1 MTGLC
6 FEDRQGYDDFATFVG
21 RARSLDADG
30 AMRLSVSGTVLAA
43 YVGVLS
49 GRGLLGEGAVVGL
62 RTARLAEPAS
72 LDTTV
77 SLAALADRLA
87 FTGSAGAGPGGSGAT
102 APGGEGTA
110 PVRDAVLAVPPTTVS
125 AGWAALTPP
134 RSGWEPV
141 GSVPAGVLADAAR
154 AGIAEVA
161 LGVEAAG
168 GTAGGHAVSQLRE
181 RVWGRL
187 TATAPP
193 VPAGGAFAA
202 YVLGFLD
209 ESVDPECA
217 VLAHGRW
224 TRLSTQAGHVLV
236 R

>member
-1 MTGLC
+1 MTGLR
-6 FEDRQGYDDFATFVG
+6 FEDRQGYDDFATFVR

-30 AMRLSVSGTVLAA
+30 AMRLSASGTVLAA

-62 RTARLAEPAS
+62 RTARLAEPTS

-87 FTGSAGAGPGGSGAT
+87 FAGPVGGDLGDSGGT
-102 APGGEGTA
+102 APGGGNTA
-110 PVRDAVLAVPPTTVS
+110 RRQDTELAVPPTTVS

-141 GSVPAGVLADAAR
+141 GSVPARALADAAR

-168 GTAGGHAVSQLRE
+168 GSAGGHAVSQLRE
-181 RVWGRL
+181 RVWGQL

-193 VPAGGAFAA
+193 FPAGGAFAA
-202 YVLGFLD
+202 HVLGFLV
-209 ESVDPECA
+209 ESGDAQCA
-217 VLAHGRW
+217 VLEHGRW